1 MYEGLA
7 RDSRFA
13 ESASA
18 TFSRFVE
25 RLENIDTRLYGRLKV
40 TRLSLF
46 VKDTEK
52 GGGATLPG
60 IIVDCNLR
68 LLDKETK
75 QKQSAVL
82 GLLRRAIL
90 TPEED
95 ETNLMHRLFAQGLRR
110 IVVRVYDP
118 ALVVGRAVTVV
129 DEMIRYEAVQLSND
143 SVVAE
148 DESLQTATTETSL
161 EISKPRRRAQWWRDA
176 KKRHDLIAIL
186 EKPGLTQHFLNEAAS
201 AVIGNDR
208 DSFAQWFYKYYGP
221 ISKGGRDAFLKELRE
236 FDGED
241 VINKPHTVEKEP
253 EITTSTLRPV
263 VEKDRSMRIAP
274 EENDFRRD
282 LIKHT
287 PQLRAFALKLTK
299 NQHAADDLLHTTL
312 EKAWRARDSFQRGS
326 NFGAWTAR
334 ILHNTFLSD
343 VRSAEYKRVFSG
355 EEAED
360 AMGKVASSGNQ
371 EIAMALK
378 ETFQHI
384 EMLPPHFRAALIA
397 VGIRGLSYD
406 DASKE
411 LGVAV
416 GTVKSQV
423 NRARALLR
431 QMRGDELEED
441 QDPESESES

>member
-129 DEMIRYEAVQLSND
+129 DEM
-143 SVVAE
+143 
-148 DESLQTATTETSL
+148 
-161 EISKPRRRAQWWRDA
+161 
-176 KKRHDLIAIL
+176 
-186 EKPGLTQHFLNEAAS
+186 
-201 AVIGNDR
+201 
-208 DSFAQWFYKYYGP
+208 
-221 ISKGGRDAFLKELRE
+221 
-236 FDGED
+236 
-241 VINKPHTVEKEP
+241 
-253 EITTSTLRPV
+253 
-263 VEKDRSMRIAP
+263 
-274 EENDFRRD
+274 
-282 LIKHT
+282 
-287 PQLRAFALKLTK
+287 
-299 NQHAADDLLHTTL
+299 
-312 EKAWRARDSFQRGS
+312 
-326 NFGAWTAR
+326 
-334 ILHNTFLSD
+334 
-343 VRSAEYKRVFSG
+343 
-355 EEAED
+355 
-360 AMGKVASSGNQ
+360 
-371 EIAMALK
+371 
-378 ETFQHI
+378 
-384 EMLPPHFRAALIA
+384 
-397 VGIRGLSYD
+397 
-406 DASKE
+406 
-411 LGVAV
+411 
-416 GTVKSQV
+416 
-423 NRARALLR
+423 
-431 QMRGDELEED
+431 
-441 QDPESESES
+441 